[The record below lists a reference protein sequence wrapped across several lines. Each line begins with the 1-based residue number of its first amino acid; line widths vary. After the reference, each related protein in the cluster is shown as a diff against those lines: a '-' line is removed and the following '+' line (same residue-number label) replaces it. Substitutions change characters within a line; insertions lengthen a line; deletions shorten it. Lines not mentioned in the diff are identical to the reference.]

1 MKRDDDYLYMN
12 FNEKGFQ
19 CVKIPYKDWDFSMLV
34 ILPHKRFGVEDVIN
48 ELDVKTIEKLKDDE
62 QFWQEWIY
70 LEMPKFKIE
79 YEASLNKSLQSLGI
93 KDAFDEENA
102 DFSAMFLQSS
112 GLYVTEVVH
121 KAFIETN
128 EEGTE
133 AAAATRV
140 RMGCFSSGFLS
151 RPIYFT
157 VDHPF
162 LFMIMY
168 KSKTLF
174 MGKVSSL
181 WVFMDSYIFVNV

>member
-1 MKRDDDYLYMN
+1 
-12 FNEKGFQ
+12 
-19 CVKIPYKDWDFSMLV
+19 MLV

-133 AAAATRV
+133 AAAATGVTSCLESTMFTPKR
-140 RMGCFSSGFLS
+140 
-151 RPIYFT
+151 IYFT

-162 LFMIMY
+162 VFMILH
-168 KSKTLF
+168 KNQTLF
-174 MGKVSSL
+174 MGKVTSL
-181 WVFMDSYIFVNV
+181 

>member
-1 MKRDDDYLYMN
+1 
-12 FNEKGFQ
+12 
-19 CVKIPYKDWDFSMLV
+19 MLV

-112 GLYVTEVVH
+112 GLYVSEVVH

-133 AAAATRV
+133 AAAATGV
-140 RMGCFSSGFLS
+140 RMGCLMSGS
-151 RPIYFT
+151 RIISKPIYFT

-162 LFMIMY
+162 LFMVLY
-168 KSKTLF
+168 KSQTLF
-174 MGKVSSL
+174 MGKVT
-181 WVFMDSYIFVNV
+181 